1 MKKPLKVEEK
11 TISNFI
17 KHEKSLQ
24 MLLMSICTNIA
35 HAAPSDRCA
44 ESACEWKGNVVVP
57 CPSEDISKPLY
68 LITFVG
74 NNEVRAL
81 TFHKK
86 FIRWAFYKNDCDEDI
101 ATLCKLLSL
110 KTFIALFYIILTVR

>member
-1 MKKPLKVEEK
+1 MKQTLKGRKK

-44 ESACEWKGNVVVP
+44 ESASEWKGNVVVP
-57 CPSEDISKPLY
+57 
-68 LITFVG
+68 
-74 NNEVRAL
+74 L
-81 TFHKK
+81 TQIFRGH
-86 FIRWAFYKNDCDEDI
+86 FEA
-101 ATLCKLLSL
+101 SL
-110 KTFIALFYIILTVR
+110 PYYFCRK